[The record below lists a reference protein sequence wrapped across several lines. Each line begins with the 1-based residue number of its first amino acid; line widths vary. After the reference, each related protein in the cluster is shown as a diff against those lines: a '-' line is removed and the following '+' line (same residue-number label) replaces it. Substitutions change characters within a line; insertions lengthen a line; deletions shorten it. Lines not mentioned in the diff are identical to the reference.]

1 MADRTKAEKLIA
13 LYGELKNRKGLFTTH
28 LEDIAS
34 VLLPRRSGFTDF
46 NVDGERL
53 QDEIF
58 DNTGQQAA
66 RGLANTI
73 GTILRPERFFFIRAE
88 DDDLNESDEALF
100 WMAGVEEKMFRAFEN
115 PRSRFKQ
122 ALAEA
127 DLDLVTFGTAT
138 VFIGEQQ
145 NLRGLAFH
153 TLHLRDVY
161 FVVDANGRVDGL
173 IRRYMMS
180 PRQARQFFGEKL
192 GDVARKAEG
201 SKNQVNEKIE
211 FIQVV
216 MPREEKGLLLS
227 QQHEYSNIWI
237 EVSQSEL
244 LTEGGFTEFPFA
256 VPRWDTTSGED
267 WGRGPGQIALPDAN
281 MLQAMDE
288 TLLTAGQKAAEP
300 PLLAPDDGSFNAA
313 YTFSGGITYYDAELA
328 KSLGRIP
335 IVPLETGA
343 RMDIGIEMQR
353 DRREQVK
360 AAFFKDVL
368 NLPTEG
374 PEMTATEIIQRKE
387 EFIRIMG
394 GAFGRLESEYTAPIV
409 ERSFNIML
417 RAGAFNPIPE
427 ELLGRDV
434 RFEYESP
441 IKKVRLQAQAVAA
454 RAWRDD
460 LFETAAAD
468 PTALDIFN
476 ADAYE
481 KFQHQAGAIPIE
493 LINTDDQIQAIREQR
508 AQQQAEEKAALEA
521 QQLVEG
527 GQGVAKAIKDVSG
540 AVGGQGAA

>member
-1 MADRTKAEKLIA
+1 MAKTRAEKFIA
-13 LYGELKNRKGLFTTH
+13 LYRELQQRKGLYNSH
-28 LEDIAS
+28 LEAIAD
-34 VLLPRRSGFTDF
+34 VLLPRRGGFTQFEIEGD
-46 NVDGERL
+46 RL
-53 QDEIF
+53 HDEIF

-100 WMAGVEEKMFRAFEN
+100 WMSRAEERMFRAFEN

-127 DLDLVTFGTAT
+127 DLDLVTFGTAC
-138 VFIGEQQ
+138 VYAGERSD
-145 NLRGLAFH
+145 LRGLNFH
-153 TLHLRDVY
+153 ALHLKDV
-161 FVVDANGRVDGL
+161 FFTTDSDGRVDGL
-173 IRRYMMS
+173 IRRHNMTA
-180 PRQARQFFGEKL
+180 RQARQFFGDKASS
-192 GDVARKAEG
+192 VVKKAEKDNKP
-201 SKNQVNEKIE
+201 STEKFEHIH
-211 FIQVV
+211 VV
-216 MPREEKGLLLS
+216 MPRDERGIELS
-227 QQHEYSNIWI
+227 KQHPYSSVWI
-237 EVSQSEL
+237 EVSESEI
-244 LTEGGFTEFPFA
+244 LTEGGFAEFPFA

-300 PLLAPDDGSFNAA
+300 PIFAPDDGTLNAA
-313 YTFSGGITYYDAELA
+313 NTFAGGISYYDSELA
-328 KSLGRIP
+328 KALGRIP
-335 IVPLETGA
+335 IGPMETGA
-343 RMDIGIEMQR
+343 RVDIGIEMQR
-353 DRREQVK
+353 DRRDQVK

-417 RAGAFNPIPE
+417 RAGAFNPIPGA
-427 ELLGRDV
+427 LMGRNI

-460 LFETAAAD
+460 LMLMAELAPEVLDNFD
-468 PTALDIFN
+468 P
-476 ADAYE
+476 DAYA
-481 KFQHQAGAIPIE
+481 KFQHEAGAIPID
-493 LINTDDQIQAIREQR
+493 LMRPANQVQAIRQQR
-508 AQQQAEEKAALEA
+508 QEDLEA
-521 QQLVEG
+521 QRKAESMMQLAQG
-527 GQGVAKAIKDVSG
+527 GKDAAKAVKDLS
-540 AVGGQGAA
+540 AQG